1 MATYLKSFLN
11 APTPQSEALDERQM
25 ANSAGGYSYPVNDME
40 RLRRFLILG
49 SEGGSYY
56 ASERDLTKENVG
68 RIKRLINEDGRNAV
82 DQIVQISSGHRAP
95 KNSPAPFA
103 LAMAASY
110 GNDETRHSA
119 LTSLPVVA
127 RTGSHLLEFMSYVHS
142 TRGWGRG
149 LRKALGRWY
158 TEKACS
164 DAVYQVVKYR
174 NRSGWTHRD
183 VLRIAHPKAV
193 SESHRAL
200 FKYATSGALDPD
212 IDFPEGMAFAHT
224 FEQAKTASIE
234 ELTQLIEQ
242 HNLTWEM
249 VPARALAD
257 NKVWDALGHQMP
269 ITALVRNLATL
280 TRTGSIAPMSA
291 QWGGEA
297 GRDWCQRQA
306 TSEPRSSLRS
316 AHSMKDVSN
325 AIVRPLCP
333 NHD

>member
-1 MATYLKSFLN
+1 MATYLKTFLN
-11 APTPQSEALDERQM
+11 DPTPQSEALDERQM

-68 RIKRLINEDGRNAV
+68 RIKKLINEDGRNAV
-82 DQIVQISSGHRAP
+82 DQIVQIGCGRRAP
-95 KNSPAPFA
+95 KNGPALLA

-110 GNDETRHSA
+110 GDDETRHSA
-119 LTSLPVVA
+119 LASLPVVA

-149 LRKALGRWY
+149 LRKALGPWY
-158 TEKACS
+158 SEKACS

-183 VLRIAHPKAV
+183 VLRIAHPKTESA
-193 SESHRAL
+193 SHRAL
-200 FKYATSGALDPD
+200 FKCVASGVLDPD
-212 IDFPEGMAFAHT
+212 IDMQDAMAFAYA
-224 FEQAKTASIE
+224 FEQAKKASIE

>member
-1 MATYLKSFLN
+1 MSPVSELIRQGPLISEEIMATYLKSFLN
-11 APTPQSEALDERQM
+11 DPTPQSEALDERQM

-56 ASERDLTKENVG
+56 ASDRDLTKDNVG
-68 RIKRLINEDGRNAV
+68 RIKRLISEDGRNAV
-82 DQIVQISSGHRAP
+82 DQIVQISSGRRAP
-95 KNSPAPFA
+95 KNGPALFA
-103 LAMAASY
+103 LAIAASY

-149 LRKALGRWY
+149 LRKAPGLWY
-158 TEKACS
+158 TKKACS

-183 VLRIAHPKAV
+183 VLRIAHTKAE
-193 SESHRAL
+193 SASHRAL
-200 FKYATSGALDPD
+200 FKYVASRVLDPD
-212 IDFPEGMAFAHT
+212 IDMQDAMAFAYA
-224 FEQAKTASIE
+224 FEQAGCS
-234 ELTQLIEQ
+234 
-242 HNLTWEM
+242 
-249 VPARALAD
+249 RAPD
-257 NKVWDALGHQMP
+257 VHHRLGPQPRYSHTDGKHSSHEGP
-269 ITALVRNLATL
+269 V
-280 TRTGSIAPMSA
+280 G
-291 QWGGEA
+291 GGEA

-306 TSEPRSSLRS
+306 TSEPRSSFRS
-316 AHSMKDVSN
+316 THSMKDVSN